1 MNLQEKFFSKFT
13 PVTKV
18 NDFQPGMPAMLE
30 CFATWCP
37 PCRGAIPHLAE
48 MAKNTP
54 EVYIVSVSREEES
67 VVAALKAKMPLMAKY
82 NLAVDSTGTL
92 NEFMEQQGVDGI
104 PHAFL
109 FDKTG
114 ALVWQGHPM
123 DGECA
128 DKLKELAG
136 KK

>member
-1 MNLQEKFFSKFT
+1 MNCY
-13 PVTKV
+13 
-18 NDFQPGMPAMLE
+18 LE
-30 CFATWCP
+30 IHNSVIYDYIENVQIIIMKP
-37 PCRGAIPHLAE
+37 YYQQQDYKI
-48 MAKNTP
+48 KYDNTHTYFKTSQFLKIF
-54 EVYIVSVSREEES
+54 EQLIKITILIV
-67 VVAALKAKMPLMAKY
+67 KQTLMAKY

-92 NEFMEQQGVDGI
+92 NDFMEQQGVDGI

>member
-1 MNLQEKFFSKFT
+1 
-13 PVTKV
+13 
-18 NDFQPGMPAMLE
+18 
-30 CFATWCP
+30 
-37 PCRGAIPHLAE
+37 
-48 MAKNTP
+48 
-54 EVYIVSVSREEES
+54 
-67 VVAALKAKMPLMAKY
+67 
-82 NLAVDSTGTL
+82 
-92 NEFMEQQGVDGI
+92 MEQQGVDGI